1 MFTMIIGTT
10 IAALRKEQNMTQ
22 EALANALGVT
32 NQAVSK
38 WESDQSCP
46 DISLL
51 PSIAELFHVSI
62 DSLFGRETIPAST
75 LPSLPWADDD
85 TLRIVVFRGHSY
97 LENHDSASHIHIRLT
112 GSNMQNVECAASL
125 TVEGNVYGNANS
137 AGSLS
142 CGDVY
147 GDATAGGNVN
157 CDNVQCDVRAGGS
170 VTCDN
175 VGCNVQA
182 GCNVTCD
189 SVGGNVTGSG
199 KISLG

>member
-1 MFTMIIGTT
+1 MILGTT

-51 PSIAELFHVSI
+51 PDIAELFHVSI
-62 DSLFGRETIPAST
+62 DSLFGRE
-75 LPSLPWADDD
+75 SLPATIQQEVPWEDDD
-85 TLRIVVFRGHSY
+85 TLRIVVYRGHTY
-97 LENHDSASHIHIRLT
+97 LENYDSASSIHVRLS
-112 GSNMQNVECAASL
+112 GSNIQNVNCEVGLA
-125 TVEGNVYGNANS
+125 VEGNVYGNANA

-147 GDATAGGNVN
+147 GNAVAGGNVN

-170 VTCDN
+170 VACDN
-175 VGCNVQA
+175 VGGNVQA
-182 GCNVTCD
+182 GCNVSCD
-189 SVGGNVTGSG
+189 SVSG
-199 KISLG
+199 KIYASGTVSHG